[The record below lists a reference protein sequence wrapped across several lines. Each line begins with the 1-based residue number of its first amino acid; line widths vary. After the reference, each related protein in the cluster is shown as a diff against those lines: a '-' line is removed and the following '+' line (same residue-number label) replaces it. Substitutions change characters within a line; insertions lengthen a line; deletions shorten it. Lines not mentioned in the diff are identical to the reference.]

1 MRTTDVIY
9 ALLICHVRATCPVNL
24 ILLYLIILTMFHEL
38 MKIFSN
44 FHTIVKS
51 YTNKEFEQL
60 YDSNFR
66 SMLLVTTASVDCGLT
81 VVES

>member
-1 MRTTDVIY
+1 MNYI
-9 ALLICHVRATCPVNL
+9 
-24 ILLYLIILTMFHEL
+24 

-66 SMLLVTTASVDCGLT
+66 SMLRVTTASVDCGLT